1 MVSTRKST
9 VLKPRNKQATTPNAK
24 SRQPS
29 ASKKRKVDEALP
41 AEENKENAPS
51 KASKNSRN
59 ATPPPTETNK
69 PDESKPSVNTPGRVG
84 PIRKTSFSCEPD
96 IKPFKGPPGK
106 KVRKTAQEKDEEYK
120 KFALE
125 NEKHV
130 FHA

>member
-1 MVSTRKST
+1 
-9 VLKPRNKQATTPNAK
+9 
-24 SRQPS
+24 
-29 ASKKRKVDEALP
+29 VDEALLL
-41 AEENKENAPS
+41 EDNKENTSS
-51 KASKNSRN
+51 KAPKNSRN
-59 ATPPPTETNK
+59 ATPPPSQSENS
-69 PDESKPSVNTPGRVG
+69 DESKPSVNTPGRVG
-84 PIRKTSFSCEPD
+84 PIRKTSFSCKPD